1 MFGQMGRSTGSCIV
15 SSAASRSSPEAVSAV
30 LSTSSGTL
38 PLLAGR
44 PAMARLDTVWLKREA
59 TPSPYGLLY
68 EALRTSRRIVR
79 FLSFPCG
86 VSRYNSFSGGWIR
99 RGAICQARGIW
110 LAFASAAIAHCP
122 DLAAQYVEH
131 AVPKSGCERAAKRP
145 LQRVQVE
152 GRDIACG
159 LACAEQREVGPFA

>member
-86 VSRYNSFSGGWIR
+86 VSRYNSFSERLDPAWCHLPSPWNLAGFCLSCNRALPGSRSSIR
-99 RGAICQARGIW
+99 RACCSKKRMRTCGE
-110 LAFASAAIAHCP
+110 AAIA
-122 DLAAQYVEH
+122 A
-131 AVPKSGCERAAKRP
+131 RA
-145 LQRVQVE
+145 
-152 GRDIACG
+152 G
-159 LACAEQREVGPFA
+159 